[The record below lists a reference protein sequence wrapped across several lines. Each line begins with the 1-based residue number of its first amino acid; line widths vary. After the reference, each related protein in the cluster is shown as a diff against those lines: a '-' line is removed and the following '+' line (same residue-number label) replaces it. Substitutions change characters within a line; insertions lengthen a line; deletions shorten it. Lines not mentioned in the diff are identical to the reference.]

1 MGVYG
6 YVEDAESSESVL
18 ANNPD
23 AGTGMFTYRYISFE
37 MQTIQ

>member
-23 AGTGMFTYRYISFE
+23 AGTGMFTGISFE